1 MPSRS
6 AVAMPASAA
15 RVFARVPGSIVLAV
29 SGGLDSMALL
39 DIAARL
45 RGVRRRCCVA
55 TFDHASGPHTA
66 RAVRLVRS
74 MARALGMPVVVGRA
88 DRPGT
93 SEAEWREMRWRFLRS
108 VAARRRATVVTAHT
122 RDDQI
127 ETVVMRILRGASARG
142 LAALYADGPI
152 VRPLL
157 GVRRRMLER
166 YARVRALQFV
176 EDPTNSNLR
185 YLRNRVRRDLLP
197 AIRATQPS
205 FERDML
211 RLARKASTLRKRVER
226 VAEQLSRHTGQA
238 IELEVASFDGLN
250 REGIAILWPAFVAP
264 LGVALDRRGVQRA
277 TDFAMKSR
285 TGNRAQ
291 CSGGIRLERL
301 RETVVVTREAS
312 IGRLATSDQP
322 QVVER
327 EPRGA
332 ALGGASSEPVAS
344 RASYLVGEL
353 RGR

>member
-1 MPSRS
+1 MPTRS
-6 AVAMPASAA
+6 AVAMPVSAA
-15 RVFARVPGSIVLAV
+15 RVFARVPGPIVLAV
-29 SGGLDSMALL
+29 SGGLDSMVLL

-55 TFDHASGPHTA
+55 TFDHATGPHTA
-66 RAVRLVRS
+66 RATRLVRS
-74 MARALGMPVVVGRA
+74 TARALGMPVLVGRA
-88 DRPGT
+88 DRAGT
-93 SEAEWREMRWRFLRS
+93 SEAAWREMRWRFLRS
-108 VAARRRATVVTAHT
+108 VAARRGATVVTAHT

-166 YARVRALQFV
+166 YARRRALQFV
-176 EDPTNSNLR
+176 EDPTNSNPR

-197 AIRATQPS
+197 AIRAAQPS

-211 RLARKASTLRKRVER
+211 RLARRASALRKRVER
-226 VAEQLSRHTGQA
+226 VAGQLSRHTGRS
-238 IELEVASFDGLN
+238 IELAVESFDGLN

-277 TDFAMKSR
+277 TDFAMKAR

-301 RETVVVTREAS
+301 REMVLVTRVAA
-312 IGRLATSDQP
+312 GGQQATSDQP
-322 QVVER
+322 QVVETGG
-327 EPRGA
+327 RGA
-332 ALGGASSEPVAS
+332 ALDGASSEPLAPS
-344 RASYLVGEL
+344 SSYFVGEL
-353 RGR
+353 HGR